1 MSLLGDLE
9 KDSEAI
15 NRVEFL
21 LEHYQ
26 DLGVRG
32 GLAMDKLKS
41 VIYKDWIKIS
51 DIQEHINRLC
61 KKTKA
66 VMEEND
72 RLKELM
78 EKML

>member
-1 MSLLGDLE
+1 MSLLEDLE
-9 KDSEAI
+9 RDSEAI

-41 VIYKDWIKIS
+41 VIYKDCIKIS